1 MAVSYEN
8 IDFEEYKINE
18 LFDVLSWMPG
28 EEMPS
33 KFLVKKKTKIVEL
46 IAEQLGLETKEVIWM
61 VEAREKKRLRQKMGE
76 EERENTAMQTNN
88 KNWHT
93 LTREVETLVS
103 QNTEIIHQHE
113 ILAQKLTEIGEK
125 ILRLEQEAFKE
136 VQKEAEKKM

>member
-18 LFDVLSWMPG
+18 LFDVLSWMHG

-61 VEAREKKRLRQKMGE
+61 VEARQKKGLR
-76 EERENTAMQTNN
+76 
-88 KNWHT
+88 
-93 LTREVETLVS
+93 
-103 QNTEIIHQHE
+103 
-113 ILAQKLTEIGEK
+113 
-125 ILRLEQEAFKE
+125 
-136 VQKEAEKKM
+136 

>member
-1 MAVSYEN
+1 MH
-8 IDFEEYKINE
+8 
-18 LFDVLSWMPG
+18 G

-76 EERENTAMQTNN
+76 EEKENAAMQTNN